1 MAFNN
6 FILFF
11 TFFYFVKA
19 DFWPEARQNIT
30 LIETKIID
38 GVFDCEYDRYI
49 PDPKKMGNG
58 GQSENQKRVFDL
70 NDGATISN
78 CIIGVKPGAIGPA
91 DGIRCL
97 GSCTINNVWFETVG
111 EDAITFYGKSGNPV
125 YHVNGGGARHGKD
138 KTFQFDGKG
147 TTYIDNYY
155 VDDYVR
161 LLRCCGNCPNQFQ
174 RNVVIRNLTAIN
186 GTPGQFIVG
195 INKNYGDTAKL
206 SQIKMENGVHPCKLF
221 TGNNN
226 GAEPQSIGTEE
237 DGKYCIYNEGD
248 ITYLSTTSSKKKK
261 KSGK

>member
-1 MAFNN
+1 MIKN
-6 FILFF
+6 IL
-11 TFFYFVKA
+11 K
-19 DFWPEARQNIT
+19 
-30 LIETKIID
+30 
-38 GVFDCEYDRYI
+38 
-49 PDPKKMGNG
+49 
-58 GQSENQKRVFDL
+58 
-70 NDGATISN
+70 
-78 CIIGVKPGAIGPA
+78 
-91 DGIRCL
+91 
-97 GSCTINNVWFETVG
+97 
-111 EDAITFYGKSGNPV
+111 
-125 YHVNGGGARHGKD
+125 
-138 KTFQFDGKG
+138 
-147 TTYIDNYY
+147 